1 MAERRVAVVT
11 ESVSSLP
18 RQLAGELEI
27 EVVPVPFSYAG
38 RDYLDG
44 EDITP
49 EEFYGILRPDLPP
62 ASTSSPS
69 PGAYLEVF
77 RRLCGAGL
85 EVLCV
90 TATGKIATRMPES
103 ARMGRELAREEG
115 VEGRIEVL
123 DSGSAAMGEGFLAL
137 EAARMAR
144 EGAGMEEILSR
155 LEELSGRVSLL
166 VTLDTLQYLSK
177 TARLRR
183 LAALFAKALQIKP
196 VILFERGEVRPLE
209 TPRTRRKA
217 VERLLALAEERVSG
231 EGPLHVAVQ
240 HAAAGEEAGEL
251 AEEVRER
258 LGPRELL
265 VAEFSPVMTS
275 YAGPGLLGL
284 ALYEEPPG
292 AGP

>member
-1 MAERRVAVVT
+1 MVERRVAVVT

-18 RQLAGELEI
+18 RELAASLDI
-27 EVVPVPFSYAG
+27 EVIPVPFSYAG

-44 EDITP
+44 ENITP
-49 EEFYGILRPDLPP
+49 GEFYDVLRPDLPP
-62 ASTSSPS
+62 ARTSSPS
-69 PGAYLEVF
+69 PGAYMEVF
-77 RRLCGAGL
+77 KRLCDAGL
-85 EVLCV
+85 DVLCI

-103 ARMGRELAREEG
+103 ARMGRELAHEEG
-115 VEGRIEVL
+115 VEGRIEIL

-144 EGAGMEEILSR
+144 RGAGMEEILSR
-155 LEELSGRVSLL
+155 LGELSGRVRLL
-166 VTLDTLQYLSK
+166 VTLDTLEYVSK

-183 LAALFAKALQIKP
+183 LAALFAQALRIKP
-196 VILFERGEVRPLE
+196 VILLERGEVRPLE

-217 VERLLALAEERVSG
+217 VGRLLALAEERIRG

-240 HAAAGEEAGEL
+240 HAAAREEAEGL

-258 LGPRELL
+258 LGPEELL
-265 VAEFSPVMTS
+265 IAEFSPVMAT

-284 ALYEEPPG
+284 AFY
-292 AGP
+292 

>member
-1 MAERRVAVVT
+1 M
-11 ESVSSLP
+11 
-18 RQLAGELEI
+18 
-27 EVVPVPFSYAG
+27 
-38 RDYLDG
+38 
-44 EDITP
+44 
-49 EEFYGILRPDLPP
+49 
-62 ASTSSPS
+62 
-69 PGAYLEVF
+69 
-77 RRLCGAGL
+77 
-85 EVLCV
+85 
-90 TATGKIATRMPES
+90 
-103 ARMGRELAREEG
+103 
-115 VEGRIEVL
+115 
-123 DSGSAAMGEGFLAL
+123 
-137 EAARMAR
+137 
-144 EGAGMEEILSR
+144 
-155 LEELSGRVSLL
+155 
-166 VTLDTLQYLSK
+166 
-177 TARLRR
+177 
-183 LAALFAKALQIKP
+183 
-196 VILFERGEVRPLE
+196 RPLE